1 MNNLM
6 QKILID
12 SAIEYSKN
20 LLFMNENPD
29 ICIDDI
35 HTQISNMFREFKK
48 EDIANAIKE
57 KCKKEISVEII
68 NSINNIDDCR
78 CNSILMMLI
87 ILFTEDTRINN
98 VFNYTDRETILM
110 FHQVLKQFRNLQ
122 QFIIYFD
129 SSYIYLCKKDLEKQK
144 IRLGCK

>member
-6 QKILID
+6 QMVLID

-20 LLFMNENPD
+20 LLFTNENPD

-48 EDIANAIKE
+48 EDITNAIKE
-57 KCKKEISVEII
+57 KCKKEKSVGII
-68 NSINNIDDCR
+68 KAINNIDDCR
-78 CNSILMMLI
+78 CNSILMMLT

-98 VFNYTDRETILM
+98 MFISNYTDRETILM

-122 QFIIYFD
+122 QFILYFD
-129 SSYIYLCKKDLEKQK
+129 SSYINMYKKGG
-144 IRLGCK
+144 IR

>member
-20 LLFMNENPD
+20 LLFTNENPD

-48 EDIANAIKE
+48 EDISNAIKE
-57 KCKKEISVEII
+57 KCKKETSVKII
-68 NSINNIDDCR
+68 DSINNIDDSR
-78 CNSILMMLI
+78 CNSILMMLT
-87 ILFTEDTRINN
+87 ILFTEDNRINN

-129 SSYIYLCKKDLEKQK
+129 SSYIHMYKK
-144 IRLGCK
+144 

>member
-20 LLFMNENPD
+20 LLFTNENPD

-68 NSINNIDDCR
+68 DSINSIDDCR
-78 CNSILMMLI
+78 CNSILMMLT

-122 QFIIYFD
+122 QFILYFD
-129 SSYIYLCKKDLEKQK
+129 SSYIHMYKK
-144 IRLGCK
+144 GGF

>member
-20 LLFMNENPD
+20 LLFTNKNPD

-35 HTQISNMFREFKK
+35 YTQISNMFREFKK

-57 KCKKEISVEII
+57 KCKKEKSVEII
-68 NSINNIDDCR
+68 NAINSIDDCR
-78 CNSILMMLI
+78 CNSILMMLT

-98 VFNYTDRETILM
+98 LFINPDRETVLM
-110 FHQVLKQFRNLQ
+110 FHQVLKQFINLQ
-122 QFIIYFD
+122 QFILYFD
-129 SSYIYLCKKDLEKQK
+129 YSYICICKKNLEK
-144 IRLGCK
+144 

>member
-20 LLFMNENPD
+20 LLFTNKNPD

-35 HTQISNMFREFKK
+35 YTQISNMFREFKK

-57 KCKKEISVEII
+57 KCKKEKSVEII
-68 NSINNIDDCR
+68 NTINSIDDCR
-78 CNSILMMLI
+78 CNSILMMLT

-98 VFNYTDRETILM
+98 LFINPDRETVLM
-110 FHQVLKQFRNLQ
+110 FHQV
-122 QFIIYFD
+122 
-129 SSYIYLCKKDLEKQK
+129 
-144 IRLGCK
+144 

>member
-6 QKILID
+6 QKILIY

-20 LLFMNENPD
+20 LLFTNKNPD

-35 HTQISNMFREFKK
+35 YTQISNMFREFKK

-57 KCKKEISVEII
+57 KCKKEKSVEII
-68 NSINNIDDCR
+68 NTINSIDDCR
-78 CNSILMMLI
+78 CNSILMMLT

-98 VFNYTDRETILM
+98 LFINPDREIVLM
-110 FHQVLKQFRNLQ
+110 FHQVLTQFINLQ
-122 QFIIYFD
+122 QFILYFD
-129 SSYIYLCKKDLEKQK
+129 YSYICICKKN
-144 IRLGCK
+144 

>member
-20 LLFMNENPD
+20 LLFTNENPD
-29 ICIDDI
+29 VCINDI
-35 HTQISNMFREFKK
+35 HEQISNMFREFKK

-57 KCKKEISVEII
+57 KCKKEKSVEII
-68 NSINNIDDCR
+68 NTINSIDDCR
-78 CNSILMMLI
+78 CNSILMMLT

-98 VFNYTDRETILM
+98 LFINPDRETVLM
-110 FHQVLKQFRNLQ
+110 FYQVLKQFINLQ
-122 QFIIYFD
+122 QFILYFD
-129 SSYIYLCKKDLEKQK
+129 SSYICICKKDLEKK
-144 IRLGCK
+144 K

>member
-6 QKILID
+6 QKILIY

-20 LLFMNENPD
+20 LLFTNKNPD

-35 HTQISNMFREFKK
+35 YTQISNMFREFKK

-57 KCKKEISVEII
+57 KCKKEKSVEII
-68 NSINNIDDCR
+68 NTINSIDDCR
-78 CNSILMMLI
+78 CNSILMMLT

-98 VFNYTDRETILM
+98 LFINPDREIVLM
-110 FHQVLKQFRNLQ
+110 FHQVLKQFINLQ
-122 QFIIYFD
+122 QFILYFD
-129 SSYIYLCKKDLEKQK
+129 YSYICICKKN
-144 IRLGCK
+144 